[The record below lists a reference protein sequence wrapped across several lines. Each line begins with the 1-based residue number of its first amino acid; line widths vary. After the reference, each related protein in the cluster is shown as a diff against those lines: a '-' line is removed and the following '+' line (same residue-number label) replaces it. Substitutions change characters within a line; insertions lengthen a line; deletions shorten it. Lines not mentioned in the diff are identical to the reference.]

1 MGKKKNNS
9 AVFVGKP
16 LDNNWIALY
25 ILKKIIFLPPDTS
38 KW

>member
-1 MGKKKNNS
+1 MYSSMGKKNNTS

-25 ILKKIIFLPPDTS
+25 I
-38 KW
+38 

>member
-9 AVFVGKP
+9 AVSVGKP

-25 ILKKIIFLPPDTS
+25 IKKNHIHIS
-38 KW
+38 